1 MRASSEMKSLPR
13 KLKQCVGGFQVTLSS
28 NFDLS
33 SITDTSSK
41 IEIRG
46 LKGSQTSKTSTLAIA
61 SEPSWPISVKDIFNN
76 DQGEWDQDQGK
87 LTLTIADG
95 KTLQGNVEYVFSF
108 NLQLANAEYEANPV
122 TIEGYTGTT
131 VVIPLVM
138 MESGAGNAAPLQTA
152 SRAFT
157 MKKIG
162 QSVSGPGQDNTLYIT
177 LMSNFNIQSTTSTTS
192 KITVEGLVGSNTADS
207 SSLNLIGLNLESRKA
222 VCPHHSLCQP
232 HPKAGMP
239 AGIGCSVRCR
249 RN

>member
-1 MRASSEMKSLPR
+1 M
-13 KLKQCVGGFQVTLSS
+13 
-28 NFDLS
+28 
-33 SITDTSSK
+33 
-41 IEIRG
+41 
-46 LKGSQTSKTSTLAIA
+46 
-61 SEPSWPISVKDIFNN
+61 KDIFNN

-122 TIEGYTGTT
+122 MIEGYTGTT